1 MKRLFLFV
9 VAIALTAP
17 AVAQKYTPG
26 RTPWGD
32 PDLQGDYT
40 NSNEYATPLE
50 RPERFAGK
58 RLQDLTA
65 VELEAIRAGAEQE
78 AIDGLAPGPRGPD
91 HWWLANLD
99 LKKRRQPWLVVDPS
113 DGRIPPLTANGRR
126 RAQSAGRPK

>member
-1 MKRLFLFV
+1 MRRLLLLV

-26 RTPWGD
+26 HTPWGD

-58 RLQDLTA
+58 RLQDFSQD
-65 VELEAIRAGAEQE
+65 ELAAIRAGARSEE
-78 AIDGLAPGPRGPD
+78 
-91 HWWLANLD
+91 
-99 LKKRRQPWLVVDPS
+99 RRVGKECRSRWSPYH
-113 DGRIPPLTANGRR
+113 
-126 RAQSAGRPK
+126 